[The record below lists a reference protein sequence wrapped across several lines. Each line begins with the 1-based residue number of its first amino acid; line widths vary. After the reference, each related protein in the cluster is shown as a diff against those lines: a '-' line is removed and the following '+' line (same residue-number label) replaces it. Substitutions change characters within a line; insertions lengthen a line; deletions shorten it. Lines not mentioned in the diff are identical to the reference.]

1 MERARGTTMT
11 RVAIALEGS
20 TEEAFVN
27 VVLSE
32 HLRTKGI
39 AVRPILLGDNV
50 TVQRLSSYMP
60 SFERVGEPSG
70 IPVASTIPAAT
81 PPALRSR
88 QRQGYGCHHQQ

>member
-11 RVAIALEGS
+11 RVAIALEGG

-39 AVRPILLGDNV
+39 AV
-50 TVQRLSSYMP
+50 S
-60 SFERVGEPSG
+60 
-70 IPVASTIPAAT
+70 AT
-81 PPALRSR
+81 M
-88 QRQGYGCHHQQ
+88 